1 MHLLITFRLKRV
13 IIRQIMAPELYKKF
27 HKWSQLDKSVNSL
40 LGLVQ
45 GVAIDGKINGFEI
58 NLLNLWLSEHQ
69 DLANKHPFNELIP
82 VLAKSLSDGVFNYD
96 EQQDIIWLC
105 EKLRSTEYFNEITAD
120 LQLLH
125 GILGGIASDG
135 VISPEE
141 LRGLRDWL
149 DSHDHL
155 RSCYPYDE
163 IDSLIISALADGKV
177 DEQENKLLQ
186 AFFSEFIAILDNK
199 TITAPLMTK
208 DLSVQGVC
216 ASCPEIIFEGSK
228 FCFTGASNRY
238 TRSEFESLI
247 GSLGGVSF
255 SSVSNKL
262 NYLVIGAEGNGC
274 WAFACYGRKVE
285 KAVELRKQGARLL
298 IVHENDFHDAVADQ

>member
-1 MHLLITFRLKRV
+1 
-13 IIRQIMAPELYKKF
+13 MAPELHKRF
-27 HKWSQLDKSVNSL
+27 HKWSQLDKSVNTL

-45 GVAIDGKINGFEI
+45 GVAIDGKINSSELD
-58 NLLNLWLSEHQ
+58 LLNLWLLDHQ

-82 VLAKSLSDGVFNYD
+82 VLSNALSDGVFTND

-120 LQLLH
+120 IQLLH

-141 LRGLRDWL
+141 LRGLRGWL
-149 DSHDHL
+149 DAHDHL
-155 RSCYPYDE
+155 KSCYPYDE
-163 IDSLIISALADGKV
+163 IDSLITSALRDGKV
-177 DEQENKLLQ
+177 DDQENKLLQ
-186 AFFSEFIAILDNK
+186 GFFSEFLAILDNK

-208 DLSVQGVC
+208 DQSVQGVC

-238 TRSEFESLI
+238 SRSEFETLI
-247 GSLGGVSF
+247 KSLGGEPL
-255 SSVSNKL
+255 SSVSNKV

>member
-1 MHLLITFRLKRV
+1 
-13 IIRQIMAPELYKKF
+13 MAPELHARF
-27 HKWSQLDKSVNSL
+27 HKWSQLDKSVNTL

-45 GVAIDGKINGFEI
+45 GIAIDGKINNSEL
-58 NLLNLWLSEHQ
+58 NLINLWLSDHK
-69 DLANKHPFNELIP
+69 DLGNKHPFNELIP
-82 VLAKSLSDGVFNYD
+82 VLSKALSDGVITKD

-105 EKLRSTEYFNEITAD
+105 EKLKSTEYFNEITTD

-135 VISPEE
+135 VISHEE
-141 LRGLRDWL
+141 LRALGDWL
-149 DSHDHL
+149 DTHDHL
-155 RSCYPYDE
+155 RSCYPFDE
-163 IDSLIISALADGKV
+163 IDSLITSTLSDGKV

-186 AFFSEFIAILDNK
+186 AFFSEFLAVLDNK
-199 TITAPLMTK
+199 TITAPLMNK
-208 DLSVQGVC
+208 GLSVQGVC

-238 TRSEFESLI
+238 TRLEFESLI
-247 GSLGGVSF
+247 KSLGGEF
-255 SSVSNKL
+255 HSSVSNKL
-262 NYLVIGAEGNGC
+262 NYLIIGAEGNVC

-298 IVHENDFHDAVADQ
+298 IVHENDFHDAVADQSK